1 MSTMCLLIR
10 KIHNQIVPYMKKIV
24 HRVLTA
30 GCSLL
35 LCACGDE
42 TLPAPEDAKP
52 GDVYRVDTDPDTGEK
67 VLRPETTGEKIERKI
82 VETIK
87 EKVL

>member
-1 MSTMCLLIR
+1 
-10 KIHNQIVPYMKKIV
+10 
-24 HRVLTA
+24 
-30 GCSLL
+30 
-35 LCACGDE
+35 
-42 TLPAPEDAKP
+42 
-52 GDVYRVDTDPDTGEK
+52 VDTDPDTGEK